1 MFLCTDCES
10 DRKARQPVPN
20 CTMLPSD
27 SSTIRQ
33 ITEHADLREYNG
45 QVRCRIICSSFLISH
60 LYLHNRSNCAFING
74 QPSLESG
81 PHELKSDGMFVR
93 ISSHCISYSHLL
105 TGIRYQRC
113 MRLLTRSY
121 RHTAATTAATTP
133 ARLNGALVVY
143 NRHPL
148 LGRNTSR
155 LGCSQAAM
163 EATTTSQLRT
173 CVPTSQA
180 RCCPSK
186 VEGALQDQRR

>member
-1 MFLCTDCES
+1 MGRYVGC
-10 DRKARQPVPN
+10 Q
-20 CTMLPSD
+20 
-27 SSTIRQ
+27 
-33 ITEHADLREYNG
+33 
-45 QVRCRIICSSFLISH
+45 IICSSFLISH
-60 LYLHNRSNCAFING
+60 LYLHNRSNRAFING

-105 TGIRYQRC
+105 TGIRHQRC

-121 RHTAATTAATTP
+121 CHTAATTAATTP
-133 ARLNGALVVY
+133 ARLNGALVVH

-148 LGRNTSR
+148 PGRNIPR

-173 CVPTSQA
+173 CIPTSQA
-180 RCCPSK
+180 CCCPSK
-186 VEGALQDQRR
+186 SEGETNCPIPSLSQYTAPNRSRLYLHSAQGRSRKN